1 MKKKSLDSLKGQKEA
16 LQQRLKAVQDEI
28 RKKEAAKATREASQ
42 AKKTRTHAL
51 ILSGSLL
58 WALVKEE
65 QMPTRGITKAA
76 AVYYAKQ
83 IKAAKKQEP
92 RKNDTPEDHA
102 KRVQRQIAKLI
113 RDKTLLI
120 STIKAL

>member
-1 MKKKSLDSLKGQKEA
+1 MKKKSLDVLREKKEA
-16 LQQRLKAVQDEI
+16 LQERLKAVQDEI
-28 RKKEAAKATREASQ
+28 KKKEAAKTAREASQ

-58 WALVKEE
+58 WALVKDE
-65 QMPTRGITKAA
+65 QMPTKGITKAA

-83 IKAAKKQEP
+83 IRAAKKQEP
-92 RKNDTPEDHA
+92 RKNDTPEEHE

-113 RDKTLLI
+113 RDKSLLI
-120 STIKAL
+120 SAIKAL